1 MNPYAATPSLA
12 EATPDDAVE
21 LNVAVI
27 YENAAAGHRAL
38 ALLAN
43 LNQRLHPEVSF
54 KPSLWRFDLLDHP
67 RVRAQ
72 ASLAADRAE
81 LIFISVDQCAQ
92 LPAPVNDWVED
103 CRTRHSPEARALIF
117 LNASADLDT
126 LSLESD
132 AGIYTAGQPRP
143 RSDPAAEPCF
153 ASNSDR

>member
-54 KPSLWRFDLLDHP
+54 KPSLWRFDLLDH
-67 RVRAQ
+67 
-72 ASLAADRAE
+72 AE

-92 LPAPVNDWVED
+92 LPAPVNDWVEE

-143 RSDPAAEPCF
+143 RSDPVAEPCF